1 MNLYLYG
8 VLALFSFN
16 ALASDQSQTEAKP
29 NPAQVLLHQM
39 EQASEQLSYELSYI
53 LIRKNNIEP
62 IRYRHSRIN
71 DQAYGQLLYLSGPP
85 REVIQRG
92 KEVSYFEPGIEP
104 YTISNNR
111 IVAPPLP
118 SLLRADIAHLE
129 TMYDFVS
136 LGRAR
141 EAGVSCDVVRVSPKD
156 GERYAYVA
164 WIDEKNKLLVRA
176 DLLDRDGEPIEQ
188 YRAISVVA
196 SPTIAEAM
204 QALVTLDLP
213 PPIMLKAQQNDPLHW
228 KVTDLPQGFELVYS
242 NRHRL
247 LMTGV
252 PVESQ
257 MFSDGLFGFSVY
269 IAKANDF
276 SIAEQ
281 LVRKGRRTLHSHLVG
296 DTEIT
301 VVGDIPPLTA
311 KAIAQSIRFDVIE
324 NSVLTASPRQAA
336 RLVNKASETDKA
348 FETKLDKISANDST
362 SLSAEPISAAKPMT
376 GEKAPLALEQVK
388 SLPNIEKP
396 TEMENQDKDKAITP

>member
-1 MNLYLYG
+1 MNLSLYG
-8 VLALFSFN
+8 VLALFSFSV
-16 ALASDQSQTEAKP
+16 LASDQSQTEARS
-29 NPAQVLLHQM
+29 NSAQVLLHQM

-71 DQAYGQLLYLSGPP
+71 DETYGQLLYLSGPP

-92 KEVSYFEPGIEP
+92 KEISYFEPGIAP
-104 YTISNNR
+104 YTISNSHT
-111 IVAPPLP
+111 ILPPLP

-129 TMYDFVS
+129 TLYDFVS

-156 GERYAYVA
+156 GKRYAYVV

-188 YRAISVVA
+188 YRAISLVT
-196 SPTIAEAM
+196 SSEIAKAM
-204 QALVTLDLP
+204 ETLVTLDLP
-213 PPIMLKAQQNDPLHW
+213 PPIMLKAQQNVLLRW
-228 KVTDLPQGFELVYS
+228 KVTDLPQGFKLVYS
-242 NRHRL
+242 NSHRL
-247 LMTGV
+247 HMTGM

-257 MFSDGLFGFSVY
+257 MFSDGLFSFSVY
-269 IAKANDF
+269 IAKASDF

-296 DTEIT
+296 DKEIT
-301 VVGDIPPLTA
+301 VVGDIPPVTA

-324 NSVLTASPRQAA
+324 DSVVVPSPRQAA
-336 RLVNKASETDKA
+336 PLLNKADETTQTNKN
-348 FETKLDKISANDST
+348 ELTPSG
-362 SLSAEPISAAKPMT
+362 AEPISASKSLAE
-376 GEKAPLALEQVK
+376 EKAPEAL
-388 SLPNIEKP
+388 
-396 TEMENQDKDKAITP
+396 D

>member
-16 ALASDQSQTEAKP
+16 ALASDQGRTEAKP
-29 NPAQVLLHQM
+29 NPAQVLLHRM
-39 EQASEQLSYELSYI
+39 EQASAQLSYELSYI
-53 LIRKNNIEP
+53 LIRKNSIEP
-62 IRYRHSRIN
+62 IRYRHSRI
-71 DQAYGQLLYLSGPP
+71 DDKTYGQLLYLSGPP

-92 KEVSYFEPGIEP
+92 NDVSYLEPGVEP

-111 IVAPPLP
+111 IAVPPLP
-118 SLLRADIAHLE
+118 SLLRADISHLE

-141 EAGVSCDVVRVSPKD
+141 EAGVSCDVVRLSPKD
-156 GERYAYVA
+156 GKRYAYVV
-164 WIDEKNKLLVRA
+164 WIDEKNNLLVRA

-196 SPTIAEAM
+196 SEAVAKAM
-204 QALVTLDLP
+204 QPLVTLNLP
-213 PPIMLKAQQNDPLHW
+213 PPIMLKAQQKMPLHW

-242 NRHRL
+242 DRHRL

-257 MFSDGLFGFSVY
+257 MYSDGLFGFSVY
-269 IAKANDF
+269 IAKASDY

-296 DTEIT
+296 ETEIT
-301 VVGDIPPLTA
+301 VVGDIPPSTA
-311 KAIAQSIRFDVIE
+311 KAIAQSIRFDLIE
-324 NSVLTASPRQAA
+324 NAVLSTSPRQTEP
-336 RLVNKASETDKA
+336 LLNKAAEAQNS
-348 FETKLDKISANDST
+348 
-362 SLSAEPISAAKPMT
+362 SLKVLIPEPISSSKAISE
-376 GEKAPLALEQVK
+376 EKAPSALDQATSALDQAN
-388 SLPNIEKP
+388 SLPEGKKLIE
-396 TEMENQDKDKAITP
+396 TEDQDKAISP